1 MKVTVHIERRPEIA
15 DPEGTTISR
24 SLVDLGYDEVVSGR
38 TGRTLH
44 LEVEGDDADA
54 VKERVDEMCQRLLAN
69 PVIEDYRIEVEA

>member
-24 SLVDLGYDEVVSGR
+24 SLVDLGYDEVVSVR

>member
-24 SLVDLGYDEVVSGR
+24 SLADLGYDEVVSVR

-44 LEVEGDDADA
+44 LEVEATTPT
-54 VKERVDEMCQRLLAN
+54 R
-69 PVIEDYRIEVEA
+69 

>member
-24 SLVDLGYDEVVSGR
+24 SLVDLGYDEVVSVR
-38 TGRTLH
+38 TGRALH